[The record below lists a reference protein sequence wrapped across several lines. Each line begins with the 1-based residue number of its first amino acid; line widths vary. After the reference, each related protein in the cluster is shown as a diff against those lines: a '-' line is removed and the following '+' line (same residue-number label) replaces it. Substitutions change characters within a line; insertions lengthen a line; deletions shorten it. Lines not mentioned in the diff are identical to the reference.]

1 MDWPDPFPG
10 ASLEAAGNGSPR
22 KMIVQRQNP
31 AYRSAYIVFFD
42 GNDLRAGLPAS
53 GRFALRIVMPDRG
66 DPAVRKK
73 WNEYL
78 QS

>member
-31 AYRSAYIVFFD
+31 AYRSAYIVFLMEMISEQVCRIRV
-42 GNDLRAGLPAS
+42 DLL
-53 GRFALRIVMPDRG
+53 
-66 DPAVRKK
+66 
-73 WNEYL
+73 
-78 QS
+78 